1 MDKAIVVAGGG
12 LRSTTRRRWSLELKR
27 RIVEE
32 SFAAGSSVSLVARAY
47 DVNANQVFSWRRL
60 YQRGLLS
67 KPGNPATLLP
77 VRVIGEDARVP
88 VVRLDT
94 KLSRTGS
101 TGSMQVEMA
110 HGRVQIEGTPDP
122 IALRI
127 VLECL
132 RG

>member
-1 MDKAIVVAGGG
+1 MGKAIVVAGDGS
-12 LRSTTRRRWSLELKR
+12 RSTSRRRWSVELKR

-32 SFAAGSSVSLVARAY
+32 SFAPGASVSLVARAY
-47 DVNANQVFSWRRL
+47 DVNANQVFSWRRR
-60 YQRGLLS
+60 YQQRLLGR
-67 KPGNPATLLP
+67 PGSAATLLP
-77 VRVIGEDARVP
+77 VRVIGEDAKVP

-94 KLSRTGS
+94 KPIRTGE
-101 TGSMQVEMA
+101 TGTMQVEMA
-110 HGRVQIEGTPDP
+110 HGRLQVEGTPDP